1 MSSDYVF
8 TTAGDHERVV
18 FIDGSMLDWWPST
31 GTVRVTGKVK
41 DGAASKVDTRVK
53 YKTKADLVKALAG
66 HHTTAPTEGLCADG
80 AKSSSTNYAE
90 AQVTDVY
97 GKRIDYL
104 KIEGATNNYAE
115 LVALGLAI
123 YHAEKLNEH
132 IVWFDSMVAYSWVT
146 KGRVGANVKN
156 AHRVNMMITR
166 IRKMLGHIED
176 SGYKIEFRHWDK
188 AKWGEIPAD
197 FGNK

>member
-1 MSSDYVF
+1 MAQDYVF
-8 TTAGDHERVV
+8 TTAGDHQRVV

-31 GTVRVTGKVK
+31 GTVRITGKIK
-41 DGAASKVDTRVK
+41 NGAASKVDTRVK
-53 YKTKADLVKALAG
+53 YKSKEDLIAALNG
-66 HHTTAPTEGLCADG
+66 KKTSAPTEGLCADG
-80 AKSSSTNYAE
+80 AKSSATNYAE

-97 GKRIDYL
+97 GKRIDYRKL
-104 KIEGATNNYAE
+104 EGATNNYAE

-132 IVWFDSMVAYSWVT
+132 IVWFDSMVAYSWLM
-146 KGRVGANVKN
+146 KGRVGDNVRN
-156 AHRVNMMITR
+156 AYKVNMLISR
-166 IRKMLGHIED
+166 IRKMLGEIEAR
-176 SGYKIEFRHWDK
+176 GHKIQFKHWDK